1 MSRLPTTALPVV
13 LFILCFRSIAGASD
27 AAVEDV
33 ATEPDVSPAIADET
47 LTLNNDNP
55 KLLWKMLSASL
66 VILAIGGIGLVI
78 TKKFLPRILKIS
90 SRSGKKVS
98 VAETFYLG
106 PTKAVHLLKVGMEFF
121 LIADTR
127 QGLSLL
133 GKVAAD
139 AIDTVETMDAREK
152 DIQ

>member
-1 MSRLPTTALPVV
+1 MSRLHTTALCV
-13 LFILCFRSIAGASD
+13 LCLLSITSLSGAT
-27 AAVEDV
+27 VEDDSG
-33 ATEPDVSPAIADET
+33 EI
-47 LTLNNDNP
+47 LTLNDDNP
-55 KLLWKMLSASL
+55 KLLWKMLAASL
-66 VILAIGGIGLVI
+66 VILGIGGIGLVI

-90 SRSGKKVS
+90 SRPGKKVS

-106 PTKAVHLLKVGMEFF
+106 PKKAVHLLKVGTEFF